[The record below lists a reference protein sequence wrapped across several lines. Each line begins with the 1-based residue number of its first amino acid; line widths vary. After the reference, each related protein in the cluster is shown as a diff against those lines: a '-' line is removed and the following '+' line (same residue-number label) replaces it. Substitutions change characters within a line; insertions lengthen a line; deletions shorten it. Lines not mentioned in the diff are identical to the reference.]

1 MVNRMPKLPTSVIAI
16 LAAQQFAVAQ
26 VLPATSVGSSV
37 PMDDYLGLLA
47 QIAPAARDGAET
59 YLQAARRRCRANL
72 TSAQL
77 RRAMSEG
84 AGDPIL
90 MGMIRASQLRD
101 AKAIVE
107 LEARLDC
114 ASLR

>member
-1 MVNRMPKLPTSVIAI
+1 MGNRMPKLLTSIIAI

-26 VLPATSVGSSV
+26 VLPATSAGSGV

-47 QIAPAARDGAET
+47 QIAPAARDGAEA